1 MEEGSSDTT
10 SNSRRL
16 EGLLDQLG
24 TRYNQ
29 SFPGP
34 IDGEDVAPPA
44 STNEPPP
51 LPGSW
56 LSNLKRLE
64 QDPVQAD
71 ANAEPIVTHS
81 QPLGI
86 PGDKGFHPDM
96 VAPQPLTYPQ
106 IPGAWAS
113 SHVSQSGIQS
123 APVAKARTTNKLD
136 EKLLLL
142 QASASASTI
151 PNAVTPSQTTL
162 GIVHIPPGP
171 PRKSSG
177 SSKRRYSVQI
187 IICLALL
194 GVAGISWLL
203 QQVNLMPSLPTQ
215 ETQQHITSVATPI
228 GTSGIQ
234 ITPIQTSTATH
245 SPTKTPT
252 KVKPTQPAVVP
263 TTPPTQVAKPPVT
276 STGII
281 SFEDGG
287 LDGWVHSDPDGT
299 VSALKNLSTSSAK
312 DGSHVLMVSY
322 DSDNNQSYPTFETGQ
337 LPKTLNAGQTVRTYI
352 LKTQGSNVE
361 ASLYIADQNDTWYK
375 STADSDTALVN
386 NAQTWYSVSFTVP
399 SNIQGPATKVGIILF
414 GYNAVVYIDA
424 YSW

>member
-1 MEEGSSDTT
+1 MQKLTSPAICAKRSHPDPISTVFAASSSLAFPQGEDEVLSSDSPPHQSRCWECRPPTRARCRSRQART
-10 SNSRRL
+10 SVL
-16 EGLLDQLG
+16 Q
-24 TRYNQ
+24 
-29 SFPGP
+29 
-34 IDGEDVAPPA
+34 PA
-44 STNEPPP
+44 
-51 LPGSW
+51 
-56 LSNLKRLE
+56 
-64 QDPVQAD
+64 
-71 ANAEPIVTHS
+71 
-81 QPLGI
+81 
-86 PGDKGFHPDM
+86 
-96 VAPQPLTYPQ
+96 
-106 IPGAWAS
+106 
-113 SHVSQSGIQS
+113 
-123 APVAKARTTNKLD
+123 APVKFGETILDCSPTSPPNKERLF
-136 EKLLLL
+136 
-142 QASASASTI
+142 I
-151 PNAVTPSQTTL
+151 PRMESRGLSSPTFC
-162 GIVHIPPGP
+162 
-171 PRKSSG
+171 KSSG

-187 IICLALL
+187 IVCLVLL
-194 GVAGISWLL
+194 GIAGISWLL
-203 QQVNLMPSLPTQ
+203 QQVNLMPPLPAQ
-215 ETQQHITSVATPI
+215 EAQQQTTSAATPI

-234 ITPIQTSTATH
+234 ITPIQTSTAAH
-245 SPTKTPT
+245 RPTKTPT

-287 LDGWVHSDPDGT
+287 QDGWVHSDPDGT

-322 DSDNNQSYPTFETGQ
+322 NSDNNQSYPTFETGQ

-375 STADSDTALVN
+375 SMANSDIVLVN

-399 SNIQGPATKVGIILF
+399 SNIQGPATKVGIILL